1 MSLSIYEDIQ
11 VSLEFPFCLLNINL
25 FVKSISHFFLTQ
37 LTNGPLE
44 KATSWNL
51 NPLGLEEEFPKLA
64 DVPSR
69 ERPHI
74 PYQSALLSR
83 WFSSFQGVPVF
94 FGWGS
99 TMFKKTF
106 SQVLIFFLWKHVFS
120 HFQLVSRWVTL
131 PETNTWTIR
140 KRGYKRLP
148 RPGLGKKEGLP
159 KFYNWGHS
167 HLPGLGHPKKERDR
181 LPTINGQGVIWL
193 ISLKKKCR
201 STTIRGPWR
210 NPEDN
215 GASC

>member
-1 MSLSIYEDIQ
+1 MYLPGNGHISLTSRHSWVDD
-11 VSLEFPFCLLNINL
+11 FPLSKGYL
-25 FVKSISHFFLTQ
+25 FFFVEGAQ
-37 LTNGPLE
+37 CS
-44 KATSWNL
+44 K
-51 NPLGLEEEFPKLA
+51 KLS
-64 DVPSR
+64 VR
-69 ERPHI
+69 C
-74 PYQSALLSR
+74 
-83 WFSSFQGVPVF
+83 WFF
-94 FGWGS
+94 F
-99 TMFKKTF
+99 F
-106 SQVLIFFLWKHVFS
+106 WKHVFS